1 MEQGR
6 KPPMSKVGLVV
17 DSTCD
22 LTPEWLAA
30 HDITM
35 VPLTVFFGSESYLDW
50 VELTPDVFY
59 KKLEAFSG
67 LPKTSQPS
75 PAAFTEAY
83 SKLAEQGC
91 DEIVSIHL
99 SGPLS
104 GTMQSAMLAAAT
116 APVPVRVV
124 DTHKVTQAVA
134 MAVFEAMHAR
144 DAGASGE
151 EVEQVARHA
160 AENTRLFFLLDTLDY
175 LVKGGRAGKAQAIAA
190 SLLNIKPV
198 LEMNAEGIIE
208 PYKKV
213 RGERQAIQALVDTV
227 AEDASKLGHLKVGLL
242 HACHPDRMA
251 NLKQLILDSGADIE
265 IVTEGTI
272 GAVIGT
278 YAGPG
283 ALGVTYLPGRA

>member
-1 MEQGR
+1 M
-6 KPPMSKVGLVV
+6 PKVGLVA

-30 HDITM
+30 HDIVM
-35 VPLTVFFGSESYLDW
+35 VPLTVLFGSESFLDW
-50 VELTPDVFY
+50 VELRPDEFY
-59 KKLEAFSG
+59 EKLASFPG

-75 PAAFTEAY
+75 PAAFSEAY
-83 SKLAEQGC
+83 QKLAEDGC

-104 GTMQSAMLAAAT
+104 GTMQSATLAAAT
-116 APVPVRVV
+116 APVPVHVV
-124 DTHKVTQAVA
+124 DTHKVTQGVA
-134 MAVFEAMHAR
+134 LSIIEALHAR

-151 EVEQVARHA
+151 EVAQIAARA
-160 AENTRLFFLLDTLDY
+160 AKDTRLFFLLDTLDY
-175 LVKGGRAGKAQAIAA
+175 LVKGGRAGKAQALAA

-198 LEMNAEGIIE
+198 LEVNADGIIE
-208 PYKKV
+208 PFKKV

-227 AEDASKLGHLKVGLL
+227 ATDAARLGHLKVGLL

-283 ALGVTYLPGRA
+283 ALGVTYLPARA

>member
-1 MEQGR
+1 
-6 KPPMSKVGLVV
+6 MSKVGLVA

-30 HDITM
+30 HDIAM
-35 VPLTVFFGSESYLDW
+35 VPLTVLFGSESFLDW
-50 VELTPDVFY
+50 VELRPDQFY
-59 KKLEAFSG
+59 EKLASFPG

-83 SKLAEQGC
+83 EKAAEAGC
-91 DEIVSIHL
+91 EEIVSIHL

-104 GTMQSAMLAAAT
+104 GTMQSATLAAAT
-116 APVPVRVV
+116 APVPVHVI
-124 DTHKVTQAVA
+124 DTHKVTQGVA
-134 MAVFEAMHAR
+134 LPIIEAMNAR

-151 EVEQVARHA
+151 EVAEVARRA
-160 AENTRLFFLLDTLDY
+160 AARTRLFFLLDTLDY
-175 LVKGGRAGKAQAIAA
+175 LVKGGRAGKAQALAA

-198 LEMNAEGIIE
+198 LEVNSDGIIE
-208 PYKKV
+208 PFKKV

-227 AEDASKLGHLKVGLL
+227 VEDAAKLGHLKLGLL

-251 NLKQLILDSGADIE
+251 TLKQLILDSGADVE
-265 IVTEGTI
+265 MVTEGTI

-283 ALGVTYLPGRA
+283 ALGVTYLPAHA

>member
-1 MEQGR
+1 
-6 KPPMSKVGLVV
+6 MSQVGLVV

-30 HDITM
+30 HDVTM
-35 VPLTVFFGSESYLDW
+35 VPLTVLFGSDSYLDW
-50 VELTPDVFY
+50 VELRPDQFY
-59 KKLEAFSG
+59 EKLAKFPG

-75 PAAFTEAY
+75 PAAFGEAY
-83 SKLAEQGC
+83 LKLAEQGC

-104 GTMQSAMLAAAT
+104 GTVQSATLAAAT
-116 APVPVRVV
+116 APIPIHVV
-124 DTHKVTQAVA
+124 DTHKVTQGVALAVL
-134 MAVFEAMHAR
+134 EAIHAR
-144 DAGASGE
+144 DAGAS
-151 EVEQVARHA
+151 A
-160 AENTRLFFLLDTLDY
+160 AEITNAAQDAAAKTRLFFLLDTLDY
-175 LVKGGRAGKAQAIAA
+175 LVKGGRAGKAQALAA
-190 SLLNIKPV
+190 SLLSIKPV
-198 LEMNAEGIIE
+198 LEVNADGIIE

-213 RGERQAIQALVDTV
+213 RGERQAMQALVDTV
-227 AEDASKLGHLKVGLL
+227 SEDAAKLGHLKVGLL

-251 NLKQLILDSGADIE
+251 TLKQLILESGADIE

-283 ALGVTYLPGRA
+283 ALGVTYLPASA